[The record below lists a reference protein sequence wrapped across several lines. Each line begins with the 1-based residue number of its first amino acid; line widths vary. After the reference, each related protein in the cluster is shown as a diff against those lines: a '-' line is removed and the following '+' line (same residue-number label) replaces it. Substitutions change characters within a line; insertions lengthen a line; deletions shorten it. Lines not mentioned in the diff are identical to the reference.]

1 MDMMMKMKMKKVGSV
16 FTSADIELIVHATE
30 SLDKVID
37 ALSSTLGIR
46 SSTLTR
52 EMLTGHHGN
61 GIILLKGSVVGDDA
75 RNLAER
81 LMGSLSSEDLLRI
94 YKDFDLYTDNRS
106 SFYVRISKQ
115 EMVKGR
121 IRLSQSDAVRIRL
134 KIARQMHKASL
145 EEFRSALVGSD
156 EV

>member
-1 MDMMMKMKMKKVGSV
+1 MKKIGSV
-16 FTSADIELIVHATE
+16 FTSVEVGLIVHATE
-30 SLDKVID
+30 SLDKIID

-46 SSTLTR
+46 SSILTK
-52 EMLTGHHGN
+52 EILNGHHGN
-61 GIILLKGSVVGDDA
+61 EIVLLKGSVVGDDA
-75 RNLAER
+75 RNLADR